1 MATWTASATA
11 APAPNR
17 KNPEMEKDRKG
28 RGRSGLRDTLH
39 ERLAIWVLRALSH
52 LPLSLIHLLGVCIGW
67 LMLKLPNKQR
77 RNALINIRLC
87 FPHLDG
93 AQALAFRR
101 RSFLEYGKTYSE
113 IAHLWFRPVR
123 QVLSLVRG
131 VSGGELLRRDD
142 GRGVI
147 VLSPHL
153 GAWELAGLY
162 LSAQGPTTTFYKPQ
176 PVLDP
181 LIREVRGRAG
191 AELAPTDRQG
201 IRRLV
206 RSLRRG
212 EYVGILPDQEP
223 KVTPGSV
230 FAPFFGVPALTM
242 LLINR
247 LAHKTGAR
255 VIFLFA
261 ERLPRAR
268 GFHLHCL
275 PAPVGI
281 DSEDEL
287 TGAAALNRGI
297 ENAVNICP
305 EQYLWA
311 YKRFRKRP
319 SNRPGFYQ
327 GPL

>member
-1 MATWTASATA
+1 MS
-11 APAPNR
+11 R
-17 KNPEMEKDRKG
+17 KLVVEKDREG
-28 RGRSGLRDTLH
+28 RGQCNSPGVFR
-39 ERLAIWVLRALSH
+39 ERLAIWVLRAVSG
-52 LPLSLIHLLGVCIGW
+52 LPLSPAHHLGTFTGW
-67 LMLKLPNKQR
+67 LMLKIPNKQR
-77 RNALINIRLC
+77 RNALINIRVC
-87 FPHLDG
+87 FPHLDTT
-93 AQALAFRR
+93 QALAFRR
-101 RSFLEYGKTYSE
+101 RSFLEYGKTHSE
-113 IAHLWFRPVR
+113 MAYLWFRPVR
-123 QVLSLVRG
+123 KVLSLVRE
-131 VSGGELLRRDD
+131 VSGGELLRRED

-162 LSAQGPTTTFYKPQ
+162 LSAQGPTTTLYKPQ
-176 PVLDP
+176 PELDR
-181 LIREVRGRAG
+181 LIREVRGRTG
-191 AELAPTDRQG
+191 AELVPADRRG

-206 RSLRRG
+206 QALKRG

-223 KVTPGSV
+223 KVIPGSV

-247 LAHKTGAR
+247 LARKTGAR

-261 ERLPRAR
+261 VRLPRAR

-275 PAPVGI
+275 PAPMGI
-281 DSEDEL
+281 DSEDET
-287 TGAAALNRGI
+287 TGAAALNQGI

-311 YKRFRKRP
+311 YKRFRKHP
-319 SNRPGFYQ
+319 PGMPELYQ